1 VTTAAEALDDERLH
15 ALIFVRP
22 ARSASP
28 DRGRDGAEAPSLQG
42 LYGLIVAA
50 KTSWET
56 GPFPVHETATTPGS
70 ESMPR

>member
-1 VTTAAEALDDERLH
+1 VTTAAEALDNERLH
-15 ALIFVRP
+15 GLIFVGR

-28 DRGRDGAEAPSLQG
+28 DWGRDGAAAPPLQG

-50 KTSWET
+50 KTSCET